1 MNCTEVLEYLSAV
14 VDGEIDVERG
24 KEFGAH
30 IAKCPACRSE
40 LEIETMTKGIV
51 RGKLPSKKTPT
62 HLRANILQRFSAE
75 TPSQEI
81 GQSSVRA
88 FLGRL
93 FAEPL
98 VKPALALALVVLI
111 AIVGITLFT
120 RRGVLLPSS
129 EEHAADMIDQ
139 AVDHY
144 SRYLNGGVKL
154 QLVSS
159 NHDEVRRYFK
169 DKVRFQVYVPE
180 MENCELIGGIL
191 CEHEGI
197 TFLNLVYRMNDKII
211 YFYTGCSKEMK
222 AVGKVGLS
230 AKAESDLKQSG
241 WYFDTSRANCNV
253 AVWEEN
259 DEVCSVTADMKKE
272 ELLALL
278 KE

>member
-14 VDGEIDVERG
+14 VDGELDVERR
-24 KEFGAH
+24 KELDAH
-30 IAKCPACRSE
+30 IAKCRSCRSE
-40 LEIETMTKGIV
+40 LEIETMTKAIV
-51 RGKLPSKKTPT
+51 RAKLPSKEAPSD
-62 HLRANILQRFSAE
+62 LRANIFQRLSAE
-75 TPSQEI
+75 TSSQVV
-81 GQSSVRA
+81 GQSGVRA

-98 VKPALALALVVLI
+98 VKPALALAVVVLI

-120 RRGVLLPSS
+120 RREALLPTS

-154 QLVSS
+154 QLASS
-159 NHDEVRRYFK
+159 NHEEVRRYFQ

-180 MENCELIGGIL
+180 MENCDLIGGVL
-191 CEHEGI
+191 CDHEGI

-230 AKAESDLKQSG
+230 AKAKSDLKQSG
-241 WYFDTSRANCNV
+241 WYFDTSRPKCNV

-259 DEVCSVTADMKKE
+259 DEVCSVIADMKKE